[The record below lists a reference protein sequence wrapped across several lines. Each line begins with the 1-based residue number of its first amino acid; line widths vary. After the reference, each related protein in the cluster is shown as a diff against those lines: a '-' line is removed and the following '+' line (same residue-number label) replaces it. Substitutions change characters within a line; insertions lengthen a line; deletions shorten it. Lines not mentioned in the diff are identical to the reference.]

1 MLCNGCQNWRRNW
14 YYQYELNGAYVNC
27 IAEFLYLVFSL
38 RGFSRLFGRRIKN
51 NSYWYD
57 QLYQPTHSVHT
68 TAPSESAPSS
78 QAENRLRLIAQPLTQ
93 EAFAEFGDVIDSV
106 GHTPMLINDGMT
118 ERYHALARVET
129 GGPEGEALI
138 NLFFAKPYALPMRL
152 FSMERHPLG
161 SQAFVPL
168 DARPFLVVVAPKSE
182 QLVPTDIRA
191 FVATGNQGVNYRSG
205 VWHHS
210 LIAPDEAARF
220 LVVDRG
226 GPGNNCDVVEFDR
239 QLEVVLE
246 YPR

>member
-1 MLCNGCQNWRRNW
+1 MPL
-14 YYQYELNGAYVNC
+14 
-27 IAEFLYLVFSL
+27 
-38 RGFSRLFGRRIKN
+38 
-51 NSYWYD
+51 
-57 QLYQPTHSVHT
+57 
-68 TAPSESAPSS
+68 TAQAFAPYGDIIDSADH
-78 QAENRLRLIAQPLTQ
+78 QPL
-93 EAFAEFGDVIDSV
+93 
-106 GHTPMLINDGMT
+106 LINDGMT
-118 ERYHALARVET
+118 ERYHALAHVQT
-129 GGPEGEALI
+129 SGPEDQALI
-138 NLFFAKPYALPMRL
+138 NLFHAKPYQLPMQL

-182 QLVPTDIRA
+182 QLVPADIRA